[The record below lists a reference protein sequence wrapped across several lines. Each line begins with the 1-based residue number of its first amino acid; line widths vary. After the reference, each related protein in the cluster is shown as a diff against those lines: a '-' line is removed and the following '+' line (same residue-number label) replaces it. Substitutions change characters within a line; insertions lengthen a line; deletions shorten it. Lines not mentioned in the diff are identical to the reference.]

1 MSRCSTLGR
10 GLSKRVLG
18 CFSSEGFKEAAE
30 KFQVESGIE
39 PECELD
45 ALDERIRIREA
56 VQNGHIE
63 TAIRLVNALH
73 PELFD
78 KNRYLYFHLQVRKRT
93 SSIIIIV
100 SFFSGKV
107 EL

>member
-1 MSRCSTLGR
+1 M
-10 GLSKRVLG
+10 LG

-93 SSIIIIV
+93 SSDIIIV
-100 SFFSGKV
+100 FWANNIADVVNVFAATAFD
-107 EL
+107 